1 MTERLIGLVR
11 CVQSVWQFRIKY
23 AAPVVDLTGKVAVVT
38 GKCVVLQR
46 QGYFWGHDTCDA
58 SKRS

>member
-38 GKCVVLQR
+38 GKWAVLQK
-46 QGYFWGHDTCDA
+46 QGGCCHL
-58 SKRS
+58 